1 MSSTAVTLKGY
12 IALQQSNIL
21 NKNEIRDFEYVN
33 LGSVCFCTLY
43 LIFPFYKT
51 NTKTIEN
58 HSQPVCKFVFFAYVF
73 WNACWFD
80 TKIQVLESLCK
91 VRLFGIFCLR
101 VSECKSDVI
110 WFWIEIFLLNE
121 LDLFFVS
128 KHVYVFYNLLWQ
140 KFLYMICKVKLTRD
154 KS

>member
-12 IALQQSNIL
+12 IALQQSNTL
-21 NKNEIRDFEYVN
+21 NKIDIRDFKYVN
-33 LGSVCFCTLY
+33 FGSVCFCTLY

-51 NTKTIEN
+51 NPKTIEN

-73 WNACWFD
+73 WSACWFD

-91 VRLFGIFCLR
+91 VRLFGIFCLW
-101 VSECKSDVI
+101 VSECNSDVI

-121 LDLFFVS
+121 LELFFVS
-128 KHVYVFYNLLWQ
+128 KHVYVFNNLLWQ
-140 KFLYMICKVKLTRD
+140 KFVYDL
-154 KS
+154 

>member
-1 MSSTAVTLKGY
+1 MSNTAVTLKGY
-12 IALQQSNIL
+12 VALQQSNTL
-21 NKNEIRDFEYVN
+21 NKIDIRDFEYVN

-73 WNACWFD
+73 WSACWFD

-101 VSECKSDVI
+101 ASECNSWCHLI
-110 WFWIEIFLLNE
+110 LNWNLSIEWIGI
-121 LDLFFVS
+121 
-128 KHVYVFYNLLWQ
+128 VFCV
-140 KFLYMICKVKLTRD
+140 KTCICA
-154 KS
+154 